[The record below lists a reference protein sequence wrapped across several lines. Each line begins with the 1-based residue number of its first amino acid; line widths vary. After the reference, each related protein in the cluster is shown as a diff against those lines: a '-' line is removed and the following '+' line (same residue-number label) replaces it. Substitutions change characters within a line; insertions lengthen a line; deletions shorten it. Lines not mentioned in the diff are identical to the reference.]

1 MVGKPTLL
9 ILNIYFAA
17 VTTFV
22 AVAFAV
28 SEVISPAFNNRA
40 FASALLFSF
49 VANISVICAVVSF
62 PVVPMNWS
70 SVKIACFC
78 IEVSPCVDKRS
89 SACFKLRPF
98 NAAAYPVILELFKDK
113 EFSSFIFLP
122 TIEMSSKLCL
132 IVLNIVLCYGIV
144 KKIQFLLWR
153 EDDDFIRKEKV
164 GIGERKFM
172 KEKIVTSMMIMAM
185 LVHTTGCSNATYQK
199 DDSYETDI
207 IGTYTFGAYG
217 ESELYEKY
225 ILKENNSFEYESY
238 SGNVEATAS
247 GTYTTSSFTP
257 NITEIHFDI
266 ATSFISDEDS
276 ARANDVRPS
285 LRILKYKNMLGS
297 VIEAPDI
304 PKSKTFDYIIPG
316 ELGGGLVF
324 EKDGQYHACIDVDN
338 CQCDYEKCAG
348 ANYIRKDNIIY
359 FSLDELNSNNWF
371 ICWYI
376 VDDYLFSTGFGL
388 TKDKEYQTGSNQE

>member
-1 MVGKPTLL
+1 MAGKPTLL

-22 AVAFAV
+22 AVASAV

-49 VANISVICAVVSF
+49 VANISVICAVVSL

-164 GIGERKFM
+164 GIGE
-172 KEKIVTSMMIMAM
+172 
-185 LVHTTGCSNATYQK
+185 
-199 DDSYETDI
+199 
-207 IGTYTFGAYG
+207 
-217 ESELYEKY
+217 
-225 ILKENNSFEYESY
+225 
-238 SGNVEATAS
+238 
-247 GTYTTSSFTP
+247 
-257 NITEIHFDI
+257 
-266 ATSFISDEDS
+266 
-276 ARANDVRPS
+276 
-285 LRILKYKNMLGS
+285 
-297 VIEAPDI
+297 
-304 PKSKTFDYIIPG
+304 
-316 ELGGGLVF
+316 
-324 EKDGQYHACIDVDN
+324 
-338 CQCDYEKCAG
+338 
-348 ANYIRKDNIIY
+348 
-359 FSLDELNSNNWF
+359 
-371 ICWYI
+371 
-376 VDDYLFSTGFGL
+376 
-388 TKDKEYQTGSNQE
+388 